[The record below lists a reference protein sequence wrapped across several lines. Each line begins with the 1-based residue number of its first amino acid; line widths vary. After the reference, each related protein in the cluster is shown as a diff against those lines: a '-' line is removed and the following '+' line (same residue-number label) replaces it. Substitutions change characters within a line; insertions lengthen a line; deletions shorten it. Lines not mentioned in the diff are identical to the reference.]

1 MNIDEKYNFAQLGQM
16 RRSRP
21 KKQKISTMLGELIT
35 SKTRLR
41 LLIKFFI
48 SQANRGYLNG
58 LATEMGESTNA
69 IRKELN
75 HLQGAGYLEKVKVDN
90 KVEYKANIKHPLFE
104 VMQKVVFKH
113 LGLEDVVETVLER
126 MGDVDQIILVG
137 DYAKGND
144 SGLIEVFLI
153 GQGLNME
160 YITQLEDKIEHLI
173 GRKVSFYM
181 ASKFLADREHIVLFN
196 SKDK

>member
-1 MNIDEKYNFAQLGQM
+1 MENITLPNWDKCGGAVLKNQNSYYA
-16 RRSRP
+16 S
-21 KKQKISTMLGELIT
+21 ELIT

-90 KVEYKANIKHPLFE
+90 KVEYKANIKHPLFK

-137 DYAKGND
+137 SYAKGND

-160 YITQLEDKIEHLI
+160 YIAQLEDKIEDLI
-173 GRKVSFYM
+173 GRKVSFYL
-181 ASKFLADREHIVLFN
+181 ASKFLSDREHIVLFN